1 MFRPDDD
8 SCPYSNS
15 LKRVRFMARYF
26 VFTLGCLFF
35 LDNVTAHPSGS
46 QNAELDAELAPLV
59 AALDANCV
67 KCYGSTP
74 DQLINAIRELE
85 EYAKHNETPR
95 EVKIKLARAK
105 RSYALTYLEPE
116 SKVYVDFMRSS
127 KQSYEQYLSEKPLH
141 DEIDVALEYSDLLE
155 TKERIDVI
163 DKILFIDPDHVAALY
178 TKGALLYFGEID
190 AEQGVE
196 LMEKAVASAHDDLKI
211 SYGYSLLHAYQQEG
225 RTEDAERLEKELSG
239 SGRDSN

>member
-1 MFRPDDD
+1 M
-8 SCPYSNS
+8 
-15 LKRVRFMARYF
+15 MRYF
-26 VFTLGCLFF
+26 VFTLGCLFI
-35 LDNVTAHPSGS
+35 LENVSAHPSGL
-46 QNAELDAELAPLV
+46 QNAGLDAEWAPLV

-74 DQLINAIRELE
+74 DQLINAIRELDE
-85 EYAKHNETPR
+85 HAKHNETPR

-155 TKERIDVI
+155 TKERIDML
-163 DKILFIDPDHVAALY
+163 DKILFVDPDHVDALY
-178 TKGALLYFGEID
+178 SKGALLYFGKID
-190 AEQGVE
+190 LEKGVK
-196 LMEKAVASAHDDLKI
+196 LMEKAIAKTSENDDRR
-211 SYGYSLLHAYQQEG
+211 YYFGHSLLWAYQQDG

-239 SGRDSN
+239 SGRESN

>member
-1 MFRPDDD
+1 M
-8 SCPYSNS
+8 
-15 LKRVRFMARYF
+15 VRYF
-26 VFTLGCLFF
+26 VFTLGCLVI
-35 LDNVTAHPSGS
+35 LGNVTAHPPGV
-46 QNAELDAELAPLV
+46 QNAELDAELTPLV

-74 DQLINAIRELE
+74 DQFINAIRELD
-85 EYAKHNETPR
+85 EYFERNETPR
-95 EVKIKLARAK
+95 EIKIKLARAK

-116 SKVYVDFMRSS
+116 SKVYIDLMRSS
-127 KQSYEQYLSEKPLH
+127 KQFYEQYLSEKPLQ

-163 DKILFIDPDHVAALY
+163 DKILLVDPDNVSALY
-178 TKGALLYFGEID
+178 TKGALLYFGKLDLE
-190 AEQGVE
+190 EGVK

-211 SYGYSLLHAYQQEG
+211 SYGYRLLHAYQQEG

-239 SGRDSN
+239 SRRESN